1 MYDEGDSSQGR
12 AGLTGDSHW
21 DGWRAGDGSGLASV
35 HTHAG
40 RGLRGPPLECRRAS
54 GPPHVLRPACR
65 AEPAFLGTVLLF
77 PSTSLCGHI
86 SHGAWTRARPSAAA
100 F

>member
-21 DGWRAGDGSGLASV
+21 DGWRAGDSSGLASV

-40 RGLRGPPLECRRAS
+40 RGLRGPPA
-54 GPPHVLRPACR
+54 GAPPGKRPASC
-65 AEPAFLGTVLLF
+65 PAACVQG
-77 PSTSLCGHI
+77 
-86 SHGAWTRARPSAAA
+86 
-100 F
+100 